1 MKFLFFSLTLVSLV
15 FADTI
20 KPTLIKG
27 READMK
33 EWPASVYAQMGNSR
47 CTATVVGEKTLLI
60 AAHCVRDG
68 GTAKFKTG
76 GVEYSSTCTHS
87 PLYSHAAWDRVKTKI
102 ELGQVSDFADLVN
115 ATADWSLCLITKPV
129 TNIEYEVLNLDADL
143 LKTGDELLL
152 TGYGCTQPGGSG
164 GNDGKY
170 RIGEALITGLPS
182 GSNNDITTFGGQPG
196 AALCYGDS
204 GGPAFYIDKISKKRV
219 VVSVNS
225 RGNIRDTSYLSSV
238 STSQFKSFLNS
249 WSSRHGQKICGAHK
263 DAKGCRDTKKEP
275 VKFTMG
281 DPLKIKIDVTL
292 PTTSTLEEAEVKK
305 MYQFFLERAGKKC
318 L

>member
-1 MKFLFFSLTLVSLV
+1 MKYLLFLFCTILT
-15 FADTI
+15 ADTI
-20 KPTLIKG
+20 KQTLIKG
-27 READMK
+27 READLK
-33 EWPASVYAQMGNSR
+33 DWPASVYAQMGGSR

-68 GTAKFKTG
+68 GVAKFKTA

-87 PLYSHAAWDRVKTKI
+87 PLYSHAAWDRVRTKI
-102 ELGQVSDFADLVN
+102 ELGQVSEFKDLVN
-115 ATADWSLCLITKPV
+115 ATADWALCLVTKPV
-129 TNIEYEVLNLDADL
+129 ANIEYEVLNSDADL
-143 LKTGDELLL
+143 LKKGDELLL

-170 RIGEALITGLPS
+170 RVGEALITDLPS
-182 GSNNDITTFGGQPG
+182 GSDNDIVTFGGVPG

-238 STSQFKSFLNS
+238 STSNFKGFLTS
-249 WSSRHGQKICGAHK
+249 WAARNNQKICGYHK
-263 DAKGCRDTKKEP
+263 DAKNCRDTKKEP
-275 VKFTMG
+275 IKFEMQSDKVK
-281 DPLKIKIDVTL
+281 LNITL
-292 PTTSTLEEAEVKK
+292 PTTSTLEEPQVKK
-305 MYQFFLERAGKKC
+305 MYDFFLRRVGEKC